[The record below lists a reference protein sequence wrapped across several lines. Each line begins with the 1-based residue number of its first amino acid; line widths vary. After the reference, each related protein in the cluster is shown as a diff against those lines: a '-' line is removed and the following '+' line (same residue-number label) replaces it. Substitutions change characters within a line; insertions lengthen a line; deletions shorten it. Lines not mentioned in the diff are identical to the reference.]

1 MSDSSQPRYQRA
13 KHLAE
18 QALAL
23 SKDARAAWVAEHCR
37 DDPELLA
44 EVDWL
49 VAAAEDASADDV
61 PERFHSAARS
71 ALKAVSLEVPMPRN
85 YRLLERLDAGGTG
98 VVYRAERVDGEVTQ
112 QVALKLLM
120 PARSSDDRLAERFA
134 NEHRALARLN
144 HPCIA
149 HLIDGGLTAEGR
161 PFLATEYV
169 DGEPI
174 DEWCRRRKATLGQRI
189 ELMIKVCEAVDYAH
203 RHMVIHRD
211 LKPSNILVTA
221 EGEPKLLDFGIARL
235 LDVAEEQPVDGGHD
249 GRFMTL
255 AYASPEQVSGDPL
268 SAATDVYSLGVVLYE
283 LLSGGRPFDELDDPR
298 QRLDAV
304 QNRPIPSL
312 RAQAAAVDGAPAG
325 RIPAD
330 VAAIV
335 HRALART
342 PGTRYPAA
350 RDLAADL
357 ERWLHKRPVDAR
369 GGGSLY
375 RLQRFVSRHR
385 AGVALSVIG
394 AALLTLFLVEREQ
407 QLQRIAWERD
417 RAEAVTDFM
426 NEIFS
431 GADSLPSRGNAV
443 TVRELLDLGSDRL
456 QTRAVYNPAVLGSIH
471 QALGRAYNALGLGE
485 QALPLLL
492 QAEHELSDSASL
504 IDQARIQAD
513 IAAALDSAGRAA
525 QAIVADQQAIALL
538 ERSDQA
544 SADEI
549 LRLRVRKL
557 RNHANVL
564 DLPLDQIVRELEA
577 ITADLGGRGQGPDE
591 LLFEAQSALVAAYV
605 FQDRAAEALALATAA
620 RAVARELYAEDDPRR
635 LRGRHV
641 YATALML
648 SDPASAIELFESLIV
663 DHQRLI
669 GPSQRLANSLGNLGV
684 ALARAERAPEGIE
697 VFARAAEMIESV
709 ADREHY
715 LYRLSVSNQAALH
728 LRQFEP
734 ETAERLIRDL
744 LDESAMLSEPASGVD
759 AAYKASAMDILGSAL
774 ALQDRLDEAAEV
786 YRRALT
792 LVPADGD
799 EHRTNL
805 HDSLSRRLAAVEA
818 ELDGRAEGR

>member
-1 MSDSSQPRYQRA
+1 MSGSSASRYQRA
-13 KHLAE
+13 KQLAE

-23 SKDARAAWVAEHCR
+23 GVDARSAWIEAQCGE
-37 DDPELLA
+37 DAELLA
-44 EVDWL
+44 EVQWL
-49 VAAAEDASADDV
+49 VAAAEDASEDDV

-71 ALKAVSLEVPMPRN
+71 ALKAVSLEIPMPRN
-85 YRLLERLDAGGTG
+85 YRLLERLEAGGTG
-98 VVYRAERVDGEVTQ
+98 VVYRAERVDGAVTQ

-120 PARSSDDRLAERFA
+120 PARSDDTRLGERFA

-161 PFLATEYV
+161 PFLATEFV

-174 DEWCRRRKATLGQRI
+174 DDWCNQRKASLAARV

-211 LKPSNILVTA
+211 LKPSNILVTDQ
-221 EGEPKLLDFGIARL
+221 GEPKLLDFGIARL
-235 LDVAEEQPVDGGHD
+235 LDVAEEPSAEGGQESP
-249 GRFMTL
+249 FMTI
-255 AYASPEQVSGDPL
+255 AYASPEQVCGDPL

-283 LLSGGRPFDELDDPR
+283 LLGGSRPFDEFDDPR
-298 QRLDAV
+298 RRLEAV
-304 QNRPIPSL
+304 RNQSIPSL
-312 RAQAAAVDGAPAG
+312 REHAAAGLPAG
-325 RIPAD
+325 RVPAD

-335 HRALART
+335 QRALAKT
-342 PGTRYPAA
+342 PAERYPTA

-357 ERWLHKRPVDAR
+357 ERWLHKRPVGAR
-369 GGGSLY
+369 RGGSLY
-375 RLQRFVSRHR
+375 RLERFVSRHR
-385 AGVALSVIG
+385 AAVALSMVG
-394 AALLTLFLVEREQ
+394 ATLLALFLLDREH

-456 QTRAVYNPAVLGSIH
+456 QSPGVYNPAVLGSIH
-471 QALGRAYNALGLGE
+471 LALGRAYNALGLGE

-492 QAEHELSDSASL
+492 QAESELSDSASL
-504 IDQARIQAD
+504 LDQARIRAD
-513 IAAALDSAGRAA
+513 IAAAMDSAGRATE
-525 QAIVADQQAIALL
+525 AIAADQRAIELHEQSGQAGAN
-538 ERSDQA
+538 
-544 SADEI
+544 EI

-564 DLPLDQIVRELEA
+564 DVPLDQTVSELEA
-577 ITADLGGRGQGPDE
+577 LIADLSARQHGSDE

-620 RAVARELYAEDDPRR
+620 RAVAGELYAQDDPRR

-648 SDPASAIELFESLIV
+648 SDPASAIEQFESLIV

-684 ALARAERAPEGIE
+684 ALARAERVSEGIE
-697 VFARAAEMIESV
+697 VFERAAEMIESV
-709 ADREHY
+709 AGREHY
-715 LYRLSVSNQAALH
+715 LYRLSESNRAALH

-734 ETAERLIRDL
+734 ETAERLIRRL
-744 LDESAMLSEPASGVD
+744 LEESAMLGEPSGGVD
-759 AAYKASAMDILGSAL
+759 AAYRASALDILGSAL
-774 ALQDRLDEAAEV
+774 ALQDRFAEAADV
-786 YRRALT
+786 YRQALA
-792 LVPADGD
+792 LLPADGD
-799 EHRTNL
+799 ESRANL
-805 HDSLSRRLAAVEA
+805 HASLSRRLATVEA
-818 ELDGRAEGR
+818 ELDGRTADP